1 MRLPQKD
8 GAEESIPLTSGHN
21 GHADEDDGRDPYS
34 AQQGAKGK
42 AREVENGYPEEER
55 EPMFNVG
62 DSDDE
67 LDTGHARS

>member
-1 MRLPQKD
+1 MRLPQKN
-8 GAEESIPLTSGHN
+8 GAEEIIPLTSGHN

-34 AQQGAKGK
+34 TNQGAKGK
-42 AREVENGYPEEER
+42 AREVENGYSEER

-67 LDTGHARS
+67 LDTGHARP